1 MINKLKDIV
10 NNSLGYVLEDY
21 VSKRDIMYLIKE
33 TFSLSDVDLILKE
46 NELFDD
52 EEINNRLIQL
62 VEGLPVEHI
71 VGYAY
76 FLKMKFKVTR
86 DTLIPRGETEDLIY
100 HTINLIKEEGIE
112 NPRILDI
119 GSGTGCI
126 AISLNKMVPNS
137 KVDSVDISPE
147 ALEVCAFN
155 NILND
160 AYVNFYQSDC
170 FENVNDKFDIIIS
183 NPPYIDRDSYVQES
197 VLLYEPH
204 TALFADNKGLAIYEN
219 IIKNAKNYIKN
230 KAILTFEISPD
241 LKEGLTKLVEENF
254 PDSRFYFEEDINGLL
269 RYLFIIV

>member
-10 NNSLGYVLEDY
+10 NNSLGYVLGDY

-52 EEINNRLIQL
+52 EVLNNRLIQL
-62 VEGLPVEHI
+62 VEGLPVEYI

-76 FLKMKFKVTR
+76 FLKMKFKVTS

-100 HTINLIKEEGIE
+100 HTINLMKEVGITS
-112 NPRILDI
+112 PRILDI

-126 AISLNKMVPNS
+126 AISLNKMVPDSN
-137 KVDSVDISPE
+137 VDSVDISSY
-147 ALEVCAFN
+147 ALEVSEYN
-155 NILND
+155 NELNGTN
-160 AYVNFYQSDC
+160 VKFYQSDC
-170 FENVNDKFDIIIS
+170 FENVNDKFDVIIS
-183 NPPYIDRDSYVQES
+183 NPPYIDRDSYVQKS

-241 LKEGLTKLVEENF
+241 LKEGLSKLVEENF
-254 PDSRFYFEEDINGLL
+254 PSSRYYFEEDINGFI
-269 RYLFIIV
+269 RYLFIVV